1 MSAAARARD
10 LLLGAVL
17 LGSSSCA
24 LTGKADALYPRFF
37 SPEIEVAST
46 PASAPA
52 RVGPPLALR
61 LGKVEAVSYVEER
74 FAYRIEPSEL
84 SYYEDRRWTEP
95 PERYLRRSLEREL
108 FQQRGLVR
116 TVSGPGATL
125 DVELTAFE
133 ELRSA
138 PRRVRLALNFSLH
151 DDRQSQL
158 ERRVVVERPLA
169 ASGGDASARDVTG
182 ALALAL
188 AAAVLEVSDQVTREL
203 HAPAADPC
211 ADRAADADA
220 AVKSP

>member
-1 MSAAARARD
+1 MSDAARARD
-10 LLLGAVL
+10 VLTFVVLLGA
-17 LGSSSCA
+17 SSCA

-37 SPEIEVAST
+37 SPEIDVVPAVAPT
-46 PASAPA
+46 L
-52 RVGPPLALR
+52 VGPPLALR

-74 FAYRIEPSEL
+74 FAYRLEPSEL
-84 SYYEDRRWTEP
+84 SFYEDRRWTEP

-108 FQQRGLVR
+108 FQQRGIVR

-138 PRRVRLALNFSLH
+138 PRRVRLVLNFSLH

-158 ERRVVVERPLA
+158 ERRVVVERPLP
-169 ASGGDASARDVTG
+169 ASAGDASAREVTG

-188 AAAVLEVSDQVTREL
+188 AAAVLDVSDQVTREL
-203 HAPAADPC
+203 RAPAAEPC
-211 ADRAADADA
+211 AEPADE
-220 AVKSP
+220 AVRSP

>member
-17 LGSSSCA
+17 LGSSSSCA

-37 SPEIEVAST
+37 SPEIDVASA
-46 PASAPA
+46 PAPA

-169 ASGGDASARDVTG
+169 ASAGDASARDVTG

-203 HAPAADPC
+203 HAPVADPC
-211 ADRAADADA
+211 VDRAGGADP

>member
-1 MSAAARARD
+1 MSAAARACGR
-10 LLLGAVL
+10 LALVVL
-17 LGSSSCA
+17 FGSSSSCA

-37 SPEIEVAST
+37 SPEVDNA
-46 PASAPA
+46 PAAAPA

-61 LGKVEAVSYVEER
+61 LGRVEAVSYVEER
-74 FAYRIEPSEL
+74 FAYRVEPLEL

-108 FQQRGLVR
+108 FQRRGIVR

-125 DVELTAFE
+125 DVELAAFE

-138 PRRVRLALNFSLH
+138 PRRVRLVLNFSLH

-158 ERRVVVERPLA
+158 ERRVVVERPLP
-169 ASGGDASARDVTG
+169 ASAGAASARDVTG

-188 AAAVLEVSDQVTREL
+188 SAAVLDVSEQVTREL
-203 HAPAADPC
+203 HAPAAEPC
-211 ADRAADADA
+211 ADSQDQPL
-220 AVKSP
+220 KP

>member
-1 MSAAARARD
+1 MSARARACD
-10 LLLGAVL
+10 LLISVVLLGA
-17 LGSSSCA
+17 SSCA

-37 SPEIEVAST
+37 SPEIDVA
-46 PASAPA
+46 PAAPPA

-74 FAYRIEPSEL
+74 FAYRVEPSEL

-108 FQQRGLVR
+108 FQQRGIVR

-138 PRRVRLALNFSLH
+138 PRRVRLVLNFSLH

-158 ERRVVVERPLA
+158 ERRVVVERPLP
-169 ASGGDASARDVTG
+169 ASAGDASASEVTR

-188 AAAVLEVSDQVTREL
+188 AAAVLDVSDQVTGEL
-203 HAPAADPC
+203 RASPAEPC
-211 ADRAADADA
+211 AEPADQAVRA
-220 AVKSP
+220 P